1 MITVNDIRDVKFRKT
16 NLGGYRPEDVD
27 VFLDE
32 VQDSYEKLQRENVNL
47 TQKIKILADRINQYR
62 QDEDSVK
69 TALVSAQKLA
79 DISVLEARKE
89 AESIVTAA
97 KNEANRLVTNAN
109 NEILA
114 QRDTLINLK
123 KAVKDFRANI
133 LSLYKDHLKL
143 VNSFNAEDRLP
154 ANFAEEA
161 APAEQDSSQS
171 APVEVGE
178 KVAEEPKEV
187 EPSAKT
193 NDVIVDISSN
203 SSSSSSSTDPSTSGA
218 MGDTTSKFS
227 DLKFGEDYDLSRD
240 ASESPLGLFS

>member
-79 DISVLEARKE
+79 DMSVLEARKE

-114 QRDTLINLK
+114 QRETLLGLK

-154 ANFAEEA
+154 ANFAEDA
-161 APAEQDSSQS
+161 APAEQVSPQETQ
-171 APVEVGE
+171 AVEVGE
-178 KVAEEPKEV
+178 KAAEEAKETA
-187 EPSAKT
+187 PSEKA

-203 SSSSSSSTDPSTSGA
+203 SRPSSTANSTSGA
-218 MGDTTSKFS
+218 MGDTASKFS

>member
-32 VQDSYEKLQRENVNL
+32 VQDSYEKLQRENVN
-47 TQKIKILADRINQYR
+47 KILADRINQYR

-79 DISVLEARKE
+79 DMSVLEARKE

-97 KNEANRLVTNAN
+97 KTEANRLVTNAN

-114 QRDTLINLK
+114 QRETLLGLK

-178 KVAEEPKEV
+178 EVAEEPKEV

-203 SSSSSSSTDPSTSGA
+203 SSSSSSSSSTDPSTSGA
-218 MGDTTSKFS
+218 MGDTASKFS

>member
-79 DISVLEARKE
+79 DMSVLEAKKE

-97 KNEANRLVTNAN
+97 KNEANRLVTMPIMKSWRK
-109 NEILA
+109 EKRYLA
-114 QRDTLINLK
+114 
-123 KAVKDFRANI
+123 
-133 LSLYKDHLKL
+133 
-143 VNSFNAEDRLP
+143 
-154 ANFAEEA
+154 
-161 APAEQDSSQS
+161 
-171 APVEVGE
+171 
-178 KVAEEPKEV
+178 
-187 EPSAKT
+187 
-193 NDVIVDISSN
+193 
-203 SSSSSSSTDPSTSGA
+203 
-218 MGDTTSKFS
+218 
-227 DLKFGEDYDLSRD
+227 
-240 ASESPLGLFS
+240 

>member
-79 DISVLEARKE
+79 DMSVLEARKE
-89 AESIVTAA
+89 AESIVSAA

-123 KAVKDFRANI
+123 KAVKEFRANI
-133 LSLYKDHLKL
+133 LSLYKEHLKL

-218 MGDTTSKFS
+218 MGNTTSKFS

>member
-79 DISVLEARKE
+79 DMSVLEAKKE

-114 QRDTLINLK
+114 QRETLLGLK

-161 APAEQDSSQS
+161 SPAEQVSSQENQ
-171 APVEVGE
+171 VETGE
-178 KVAEEPKEV
+178 RTAEEAKEA
-187 EPSAKT
+187 EPSKKA
-193 NDVIVDISSN
+193 NDVTADINASSL
-203 SSSSSSSTDPSTSGA
+203 SKELAGS
-218 MGDTTSKFS
+218 MGDTASKFS
-227 DLKFGEDYDLSRD
+227 NLKFGEDYDLSRD